1 MWVFFLNFISN
12 LKTMTFATLVA
23 IYKPFMSLAIINVF
37 SEQYHLSTKSVVVH
51 DCGAKRICS
60 HIAWLWGNGIPL
72 KCVSVKMKVNINK
85 YIWLLLH
92 WTKDIRNCS
101 KHAWILI
108 DTRWYPVQTRK
119 WTLYKLIWYNAKDNN
134 PLFFCFVHFWTYFI
148 RNFS

>member
-1 MWVFFLNFISN
+1 MKCLVHSSNSLKRLHGIFWFYCNTWCLSLYYKYNWIYVGFFFNFISN

-51 DCGAKRICS
+51 DCGAKGICS
-60 HIAWLWGNGIPL
+60 DIAWLCTWGNGIPL

-92 WTKDIRNCS
+92 WTKDIKNM
-101 KHAWILI
+101 HE
-108 DTRWYPVQTRK
+108 
-119 WTLYKLIWYNAKDNN
+119 
-134 PLFFCFVHFWTYFI
+134 F
-148 RNFS
+148 